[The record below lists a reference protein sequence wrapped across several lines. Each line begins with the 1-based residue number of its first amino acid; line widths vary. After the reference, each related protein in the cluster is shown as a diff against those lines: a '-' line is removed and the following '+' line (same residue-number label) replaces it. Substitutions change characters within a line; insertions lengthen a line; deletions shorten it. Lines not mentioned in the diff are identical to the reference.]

1 MGLFNPEHMLI
12 FGVIAILLF
21 GSRLPTVARSLGK
34 SLGEFKK
41 GMGDLEQDFKSSIYS
56 EPKQRVTYN
65 NEQTEQPAGPKF
77 EPPKV

>member
-1 MGLFNPEHMLI
+1 MLI

-21 GSRLPTVARSLGK
+21 GNRLPTVARSLGR
-34 SLGEFKK
+34 SLSEFKK
-41 GMGDLEQDFKSSIYS
+41 GMNDLEQDFKSSIYS

-65 NEQTEQPAGPKF
+65 EQTEQPAGPKF